1 MKRTAT
7 AAGRNREPILQ
18 ALRDVL
24 APEARILEVG
34 SGTGQHAQF
43 FTEHMP
49 GWLWQPTDRDDASLA
64 SIEAHRAEVGRGNFL
79 PALRLDAAG
88 AEWPNV
94 PGGYD
99 AVFSANVIHIS
110 PWSVGVGLIDGA
122 SRVLSPE
129 GLLIL
134 YGPFRFSGE
143 FTAESNAAFDARLRG
158 EDPSWGVRDVDDIR
172 REAAGRGFLA
182 PRVVPM
188 PANNHVMVFGRGGG

>member
-1 MKRTAT
+1 MKRTA
-7 AAGRNREPILQ
+7 AAAARNREPILL
-18 ALRDVL
+18 ALRDLL
-24 APEARILEVG
+24 APETRILEVG

-49 GWLWQPTDRDDASLA
+49 GWIWQPTDLDPGNLA
-64 SIEAHRAEVGRGNFL
+64 SIEAHRAEVGRDNFL
-79 PALRLDAAG
+79 PAVRLDAG
-88 AEWPNV
+88 VAEWPKG
-94 PGGYD
+94 PFD

-122 SRVLSPE
+122 SRMLAPG

-134 YGPFRFSGE
+134 YGPFRLSGK

-158 EDPSWGVRDVDDIR
+158 DDPSWGVRDVDDIQ
-172 REAAGRGFLA
+172 REAAARGFLA